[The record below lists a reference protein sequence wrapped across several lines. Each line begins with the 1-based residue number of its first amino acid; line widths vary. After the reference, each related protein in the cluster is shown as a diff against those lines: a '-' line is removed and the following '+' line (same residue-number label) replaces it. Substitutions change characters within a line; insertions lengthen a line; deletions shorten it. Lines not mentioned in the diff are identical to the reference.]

1 MVTGLMLNELEIL
14 AFKGAETLSSDELFQ
29 LLFDDDDIV
38 RTIAATVLH
47 LRGDPQL
54 FDRILDLASHQDAYV
69 RDFCAFLLGQYG
81 TPMRPYRELSIDTL
95 LKLIKDDS
103 YEVRAG
109 AAAAIG
115 HLYYKHMPKLVEE
128 ALFKAASDR
137 SATVRLSVAYA
148 LGSSSDLE
156 KAEKILTNMLNDK
169 SQNVVE
175 WAEVG
180 LDIMLDN

>member
-1 MVTGLMLNELEIL
+1 MVTGLKLDELEIL

-38 RTIAATVLH
+38 RTISATVLH

-54 FDRILDLASHQDAYV
+54 FNKILELATHQDAYV

-81 TPMRPYRELSIDTL
+81 TPEKPYRELSIDTL

-109 AAAAIG
+109 AAAALG
-115 HLYYKHMPKLVEE
+115 HLYYKDMPPLVEE
-128 ALFKAASDR
+128 ALFKAAYDR
-137 SATVRLSVAYA
+137 SATVRLSVACA
-148 LGSSSDLE
+148 LGSSTDMK
-156 KAEKILTNMLNDK
+156 KAEKILKNMLNDK
-169 SQNVVE
+169 SQNVAE

-180 LDIMLDN
+180 LEILSDD

>member
-1 MVTGLMLNELEIL
+1 MVTCLKLDELEIL

-38 RTIAATVLH
+38 RTIVAKVLQ
-47 LRGDPQL
+47 LRGDAQI
-54 FDRILDLASHQDAYV
+54 FERVLDLASHQNAYV

-81 TPMRPYRELSIDTL
+81 TPEKPYRELSINTL
-95 LKLIKDDS
+95 LKLIKDNN

-115 HLYYKHMPKLVEE
+115 HLYYKDMPQLVEE

-137 SATVRLSVAYA
+137 SATVRADVACA
-148 LGSSSDLE
+148 LGSSTDTE
-156 KAEKILTNMLNDK
+156 KAEKILKNMLNDK

-180 LDIMLDN
+180 LDILLDD